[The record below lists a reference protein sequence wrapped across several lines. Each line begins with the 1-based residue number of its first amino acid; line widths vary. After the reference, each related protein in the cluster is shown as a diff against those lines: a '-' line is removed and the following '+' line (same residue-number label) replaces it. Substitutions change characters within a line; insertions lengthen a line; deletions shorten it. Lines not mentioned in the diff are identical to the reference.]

1 MNESRPI
8 KARRPSDRREQISA
22 NARELFVERGFHS
35 VRMSDIAEVT
45 GITSRALYRHYAN
58 KQALLSH
65 VLFEAQAAFLAAL
78 PEYQAD
84 ADPGALAGTLR
95 DMASASLAERN
106 MARLWRREAR
116 HIDAEGSRVLRGRLN
131 DLALRLANMI
141 RARHPGLTEAEVL
154 VRAWAVIAIVN
165 SHEESAGLFDQGQTA
180 RLLGAAALAAV
191 DAERGEQAAE
201 ETASGMPRTGQ
212 RRVSVSRREQLLAI
226 AAGTFR
232 RSGFDG
238 ASVDGIA
245 MEAGIAGPAIYR
257 YFESKTEM
265 LVAISDRFREWVS
278 LETIR
283 ALRAAA
289 SDTGALGGLIA
300 GYVKLAAEAEDLLS
314 VTVTE
319 AHHLPSGAAERLARA
334 RTERSQEWAHWTR
347 AIRQDRSEAATQ
359 LLVNTAQV
367 VVDDLARTP
376 RVMHAD
382 GATDALTSVA
392 TAILRDTDTRPSR

>member
-1 MNESRPI
+1 
-8 KARRPSDRREQISA
+8 
-22 NARELFVERGFHS
+22 
-35 VRMSDIAEVT
+35 MSDIAEVT

-65 VLFEAQAAFLAAL
+65 VLFEAQGAFLAAL
-78 PEYQAD
+78 PEYPAD
-84 ADPGALAGTLR
+84 ADPGALPATLH
-95 DMASASLAERN
+95 DMASASLAERD

-116 HIDAEGSRVLRGRLN
+116 HIEAEGLRVLRGRLN
-131 DLALRLANMI
+131 DLVSRLANVI
-141 RARHPGLTEAEVL
+141 RARHPALAEVEVF

-165 SHEESAGLFDQGQTA
+165 SHEESAGLFDQEQTA

-191 DAERGEQAAE
+191 DAEQAEQAE
-201 ETASGMPRTGQ
+201 GTAGDPPESG
-212 RRVSVSRREQLLAI
+212 RRWGSVSRREQLLAI

-257 YFESKTEM
+257 YFESKTDM
-265 LVAISDRFREWVS
+265 LVAIADRFREWVS

-283 ALRAAA
+283 ALRAAT
-289 SDTGALGGLIA
+289 SDTDALGGLIG
-300 GYVKLAAEAEDLLS
+300 GYVKIAAEAEDLLS

-319 AHHLPSGAAERLARA
+319 AHHLPSDAAERLARA
-334 RTERSQEWAHWTR
+334 RTERSQEWAHWAR

-367 VVDDLARTP
+367 VVDDLVRTP
-376 RVMHAD
+376 RVVHAE
-382 GATDALTSVA
+382 GAAEALTSVA
-392 TAILRDTDTRPSR
+392 TAVLRDTDTRPPR